1 MPWELIAR
9 QTASDASPTSAQPSS
24 SWATLG
30 DSSATQNFSILD
42 KLATKYG
49 GGPYTLKMRWPELN
63 SGKGGE
69 NAWVQSSLPDATLGR
84 GVKATGYRE
93 IDIEY
98 PGCFWAGLQ
107 RCDGPAGPAY
117 ICSLAANGNW
127 WYPMGTSASWNAGA
141 SSFPGACESGT
152 NGHTVHKVELWL
164 WAEEQWGWSFLLFGA
179 LLATAYVGG
188 GVWSGGGRGWD
199 KAALQSHPHWSN
211 WIALRGLCQ
220 DGLNFARGG
229 GGAQPHQC
237 SASAG
242 SSSSSSRGDPEAGG
256 GDDGRSRRSKSS
268 KASSSRSSDKASSS
282 KHKKAGKRSS
292 SERAGGGNKGDDA
305 QTPLLADAPPVAS
318 GSGSGSGAT
327 RPSSGGYR
335 GDEWSS
341 PKVQLQSGARETGV
355 KVKY

>member
-69 NAWVQSSLPDATLGR
+69 NVWVQSSLPDATLGR

-282 KHKKAGKRSS
+282 KQKKAGKRSS
-292 SERAGGGNKGDDA
+292 SERAGGNKGDDA

>member
-9 QTASDASPTSAQPSS
+9 QTASDASPTSAQPAS
-24 SWATLG
+24 SWAALG

-69 NAWVQSSLPDATLGR
+69 NVWVQSSLPDATLGR

-164 WAEEQWGWSFLLFGA
+164 LAEEQWGWSFLLFGA

-199 KAALQSHPHWSN
+199 KADLQSHPHWSN

-229 GGAQPHQC
+229 GAQPHQR

-282 KHKKAGKRSS
+282 KQKKAGKRSS
-292 SERAGGGNKGDDA
+292 SERAGGNKGDDA

-335 GDEWSS
+335 GDEWSP

>member
-69 NAWVQSSLPDATLGR
+69 NVWVQSSLPDATLGR

-292 SERAGGGNKGDDA
+292 SERAGGNKGDDA

>member
-69 NAWVQSSLPDATLGR
+69 NVWVQSSLPDATLGR

-229 GGAQPHQC
+229 GAQPHQR